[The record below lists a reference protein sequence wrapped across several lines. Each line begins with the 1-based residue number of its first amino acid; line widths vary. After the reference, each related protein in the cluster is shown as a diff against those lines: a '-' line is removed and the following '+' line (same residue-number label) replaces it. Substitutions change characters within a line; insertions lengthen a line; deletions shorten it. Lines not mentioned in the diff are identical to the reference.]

1 MFCKAKNQ
9 FFGVIYLF
17 QFNFS
22 IACASD
28 DKPVVVVT
36 HGDLLTLSDR
46 VRVRLFL
53 AELLSIPPDKQ
64 IFDIPGDCL
73 QKVLP
78 IFLSAACC
86 TVHLIYVVP
95 KIVDH
100 VILTGSFCCPSPSP
114 IMCDCRRP

>member
-1 MFCKAKNQ
+1 MKCKSRHNGLVSPETRIVN
-9 FFGVIYLF
+9 FVIYVANGVSVLKSMDGDGEADKDYS
-17 QFNFS
+17 QMIAATFNCPYLSFK
-22 IACASD
+22 D

-64 IFDIPGDCL
+64 IFDIPG
-73 QKVLP
+73 
-78 IFLSAACC
+78 
-86 TVHLIYVVP
+86 
-95 KIVDH
+95 
-100 VILTGSFCCPSPSP
+100 SFCCPSPSP